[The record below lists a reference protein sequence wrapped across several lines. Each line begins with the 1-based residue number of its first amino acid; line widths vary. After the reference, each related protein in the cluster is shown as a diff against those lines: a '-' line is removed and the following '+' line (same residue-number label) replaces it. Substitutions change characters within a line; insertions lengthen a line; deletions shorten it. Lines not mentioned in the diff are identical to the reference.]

1 MFVSLIWVY
10 LNTFISV
17 LKEIYVICAGVCCT
31 HEKCGQ
37 TEIEAKCGLLMG
49 NDIRM
54 GDE

>member
-1 MFVSLIWVY
+1 MWVY

-17 LKEIYVICAGVCCT
+17 LKEIYVIYTGACYAF
-31 HEKCGQ
+31 EKCGL